1 MVLQAKM
8 YQKEGSPKEE
18 VKSFFKSAQ
27 SDITHPK
34 LKEIFTKIIEEE

>member
-8 YQKEGSPKEE
+8 YQKEGAPADAVE
-18 VKSFFKSAQ
+18 SFFKSAQ